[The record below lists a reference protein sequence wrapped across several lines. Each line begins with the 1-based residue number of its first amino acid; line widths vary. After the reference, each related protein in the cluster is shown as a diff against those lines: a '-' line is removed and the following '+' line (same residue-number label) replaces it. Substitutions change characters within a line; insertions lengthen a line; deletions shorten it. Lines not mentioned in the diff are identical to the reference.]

1 MSSFTKFLGMNLSNI
16 WVEYS
21 LSYTIDTEPNIK
33 NGIIWSHPYSS
44 FFIHP
49 TKHND
54 ESSSHGAH
62 VIVSGGFKQ
71 LRWAHADK
79 IVLSRSF
86 PPKLD
91 TTAPRWGE
99 EREYASKGCARAI
112 TLFLRQYACS
122 TGGTTVPSYRGFW
135 GCALRWE
142 HWRQPLKTWLHAIVF
157 L

>member
-49 TKHND
+49 TKHTD

-91 TTAPRWGE
+91 TTTRRWGE

-112 TLFLRQYACS
+112 TLFFAPICVLYWRHHSALLSWILRMCAAM
-122 TGGTTVPSYRGFW
+122 GALETTSQNLITSN
-135 GCALRWE
+135 C
-142 HWRQPLKTWLHAIVF
+142 F